1 MKPISLYEITWNCQW
16 HRKELVHVN
25 VHERIKLI
33 KDNIV
38 PPIFVNFTGKKIL
51 TYFLN
56 QHEIRN
62 SKSA

>member
-1 MKPISLYEITWNCQW
+1 MTP
-16 HRKELVHVN
+16 ELVHVN
-25 VHERIKLI
+25 VHERRKLI

-38 PPIFVNFTGKKIL
+38 PPIFSKFYRGKNTIKKK
-51 TYFLN
+51 N